1 MLGAITHV
9 YGWYFLSLVG
19 KVQST
24 DVTEIAY
31 TGMMLAT
38 VLALVALGV
47 VSHIL
52 IAVASP
58 DDGDESD
65 ERDKVINR
73 LGEYAGG
80 HLLGGFALVAL
91 GMAMFEVEHF
101 WIANAILAGL
111 VLSELL
117 AGATKVYLYRRGV

>member
-1 MLGAITHV
+1 MLGAITLV
-9 YGWYFLSLVG
+9 YGWYFLTLVG
-19 KVQST
+19 EVQST

-31 TGMMLAT
+31 RGMMLAT